1 MFPLTSN
8 LLLLIFDDIKVNSE
22 PPKLVKPCKIPKK
35 IRLVFKYIFFVGILI
50 SFLIKIIFI
59 IENKII
65 THATS
70 KSISKL
76 SKYL

>member
-35 IRLVFKYIFFVGILI
+35 IRQYSNTFFLLVF
-50 SFLIKIIFI
+50 
-59 IENKII
+59 
-65 THATS
+65 
-70 KSISKL
+70 
-76 SKYL
+76 